1 VRRSSD
7 SPGQW
12 EYNSLARSRRRRQTD
27 DLKMSRPFG
36 VWLVTIYAAFS
47 ALIAALG
54 FYVLFS
60 RTIPSVSG
68 EQANFFA
75 TLGVLD
81 YALSALFHICIAIGA
96 VYLFM
101 LRKLA
106 LPIFVAGAAFSLIT
120 AIWHLL
126 THRFMAGVGG
136 VSLTGWAELVVA
148 WAIIL
153 AVILYTARLSKNGVL
168 T

>member
-1 VRRSSD
+1 MEDREGEGRTGD
-7 SPGQW
+7 S
-12 EYNSLARSRRRRQTD
+12 
-27 DLKMSRPFG
+27 KMSRPVG
-36 VWLVTIYAAFS
+36 VWLVTIYAVFS
-47 ALIAALG
+47 TLIAALG
-54 FYVLFS
+54 FYALFS
-60 RTIPSVSG
+60 GNIPSVSG
-68 EQANFFA
+68 QQANFFK

-106 LPIFVAGAAFSLIT
+106 LPILVAGAAFNLIT
-120 AIWHLL
+120 TIWHLF

-136 VSLTGWAELVVA
+136 MSLTGWVELVMA